1 MKLSAFQFGEIEFDE
16 SMILR
21 FTDGIIGFENLTE
34 FLLIT
39 REEELFAWLTSVKEP
54 EMVFPLFPVRLLINE
69 YPETEENVAYGIVR
83 LDKDPAKITV
93 NLKAPIY
100 INAKQMTGYQKIIDT
115 DKYPINYQL
124 FVEN

>member
-21 FTDGIIGFENLTE
+21 FSDGIIGFENLTE

-39 REEELFAWLTSVKEP
+39 REDELFSWLTSVKEP

-69 YPETEENVAYGIVR
+69 YPETDENVAYGIVR
-83 LDKDPAKITV
+83 LDKDPSKITV

-100 INAKQMTGYQKIIDT
+100 INAKQMTGYQKIIDS
-115 DKYPINYQL
+115 DKYPLNYQL